1 MKVKNEIIFHR
12 RFRKLTKRR
21 ENTRN
26 TKGVDFMA
34 MLICGSMDIWF
45 FLMLKVIHARTCIY
59 DALCYLNV

>member
-34 MLICGSMDIWF
+34 MLICGSMDIG
-45 FLMLKVIHARTCIY
+45 
-59 DALCYLNV
+59 YLVC